1 MKWAKEKN
9 IKLKEK
15 GKLLL
20 VALQMDEHLFI
31 KSYFYHSNVL

>member
-1 MKWAKEKN
+1 MKWAKEEKN

-20 VALQMDEHLFI
+20 VALQMDEHLF
-31 KSYFYHSNVL
+31 YL